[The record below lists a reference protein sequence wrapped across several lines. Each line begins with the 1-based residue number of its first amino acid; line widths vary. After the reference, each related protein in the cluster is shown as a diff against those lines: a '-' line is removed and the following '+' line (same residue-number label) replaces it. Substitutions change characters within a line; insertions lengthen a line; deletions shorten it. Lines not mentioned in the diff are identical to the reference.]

1 MEKYLKDAPST
12 RDKILQATLKIMGK
26 EGFQNI
32 TIKKIADM
40 AEVNIAAVNYHFGS
54 KTNVINEAIKLLN
67 GERTKC
73 FGVLEQKTIP
83 ALERLRGFLY
93 NYVGSALEYP
103 DVFRN
108 FIYSAINNC
117 LDSNDNIILLKKEGF
132 EKIKDTV
139 TECGIYMD
147 DEVLMM
153 KLVQIVGCVQFP
165 ILVGKQMEQMTGL
178 DFNDATVKN
187 KYVELMLKLLIEE

>member
-1 MEKYLKDAPST
+1 MENYLKDAPST
-12 RDKILQATLKIMGK
+12 RDKILHATLKIIGK

-67 GERTKC
+67 DERTKC
-73 FGVLEQKTIP
+73 FGILEQKELP
-83 ALERLRGFLY
+83 PLERLSGFLY
-93 NYVGSALEYP
+93 SYVGSALEYP

-108 FIYSAINNC
+108 FIYCAINNC
-117 LDSNDNIILLKKEGF
+117 LDNNENIVLLRKEGF
-132 EKIKDTV
+132 EKIRDTII
-139 TECGIYMD
+139 ECGISMD
-147 DEVLMM
+147 NEVLMM
-153 KLVQIVGCVQFP
+153 KLVQVIGCVQFP

-178 DFNDATVKN
+178 DFNEDAIKD
-187 KYVELMLKLLIEE
+187 KYVDLMLISLLRE